1 MVKFNVGDRV
11 MIRYWDDMK
20 AEYGVRPDGF
30 LSTGT
35 TGVVFNKE
43 MKDLSGR
50 MATISG
56 FGVDGDRVTL
66 KDWDSP
72 DGYQHWDFTTGML
85 ILVKSAPTPPP
96 AKKMTIA
103 EVEKA
108 LGYEI
113 ELVSEK

>member
-1 MVKFNVGDRV
+1 MGKFNVGDRV

-35 TGVVFNKE
+35 TGVVFDKE
-43 MKDLSGR
+43 MKELSG
-50 MATISG
+50 MTATISE
-56 FGVDGDRVTL
+56 VSEDYVTL
-66 KDWDSP
+66 KDWDPST
-72 DGYQHWDFTTGML
+72 GSHYWIFTTGML

-96 AKKMTIA
+96 VKKMTIA